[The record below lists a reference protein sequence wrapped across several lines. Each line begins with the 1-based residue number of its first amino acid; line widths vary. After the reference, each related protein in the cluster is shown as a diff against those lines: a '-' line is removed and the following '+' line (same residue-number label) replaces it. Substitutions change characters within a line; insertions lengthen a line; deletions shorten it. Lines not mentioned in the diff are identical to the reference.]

1 MRILISKIIT
11 KKDALTQWNKKV
23 GNITTN
29 LKVKIEFT
37 SSELSAKK
45 IVTWN
50 FHVDDSSKGRY
61 NIILGR
67 DLLTL
72 LGLNLK
78 FSEHAIEAD
87 YGPLKGSSSPMV
99 DLGMYELRNL
109 NTGEIT
115 PEELFI
121 KAYEEEIHEPE

>member
-1 MRILISKIIT
+1 MQCH
-11 KKDALTQWNKKV
+11 TQA
-23 GNITTN
+23 GYITTN
-29 LKVKIEFT
+29 LKVKVYFASPET
-37 SSELSAKK
+37 SATR
-45 IVTWN
+45 IMTWN